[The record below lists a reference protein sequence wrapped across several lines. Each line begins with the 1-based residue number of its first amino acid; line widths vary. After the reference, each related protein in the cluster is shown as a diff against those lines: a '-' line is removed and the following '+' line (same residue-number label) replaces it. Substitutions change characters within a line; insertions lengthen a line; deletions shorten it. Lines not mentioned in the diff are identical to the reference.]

1 MVGLLHVNR
10 HLIQM
15 KLYDEGV
22 VNFPILQLG
31 KLRHRGSNEVTS
43 SGTDDLSDAVF
54 PYPQ

>member
-10 HLIQM
+10 HLIQK

-22 VNFPILQLG
+22 VNFPSLQLG